1 MQPGLLAGALELVD
15 AGSTHYER
23 KETMGNV
30 LSFAVSAADIVPLAD
45 WSNDDGPHWWFVFW
59 PLTWFL
65 VIAAIVFLVRGRR
78 GWRGPRSF
86 ARHDRES
93 GIELLERRF
102 AEGELSPEQYRERR
116 SVLEPDK
123 GM

>member
-1 MQPGLLAGALELVD
+1 
-15 AGSTHYER
+15 
-23 KETMGNV
+23 MGNV
-30 LSFAVSAADIVPLAD
+30 LSFAVSVADIVPPAH
-45 WSNDDGPHWWFVFW
+45 WGNDDGPHWWFVLW

-86 ARHDRES
+86 ARPDRES

-123 GM
+123 DM